1 MFRMFQLPQASA
13 ELCFKGGEI
22 YNTRADYP
30 EVVIWADRSGISVV
44 VPDCLSEEDIDDIAF
59 YLTAVLG
66 FEELD
71 EETIRKRPCCKVI
84 PCARGFL
91 LTPDM
96 LRQNGQN
103 FLEVSRDLE
112 GLQRKFNNELNIF
125 IQQDGSFLVCL
136 PNNLS
141 ADDLLDETNF
151 LVEYLEVTPRIVDL
165 RKCS

>member
-30 EVVIWADRSGISVV
+30 DVIIWADREGISVV
-44 VPDCLSEEDIDDIAF
+44 VPDSLSEEDIDDIAF

-71 EETIRKRPCCKVI
+71 EDAIRKRPCCKII
-84 PCARGFL
+84 PCVRGFL

-96 LRQNGQN
+96 LRDNGQN

-112 GLQRKFNNELNIF
+112 GLQRKFNNDLSIF
-125 IQQDGSFLVCL
+125 IQRDGSFLVCL
-136 PNNLS
+136 PSNLS
-141 ADDLLDETNF
+141 ADDLFDETNF
-151 LVEYLEVTPRIVDL
+151 LADYLDVSPRIIDL
-165 RKCS
+165 RKGS